1 MSVDLDLASGFHQIE
16 MDPNS
21 IPKTAFNVEN
31 GHYEFV
37 RMPFGLKNA
46 PATFQRVMD
55 TVLKKLQEKN
65 CFVYMD
71 DIIVFSTSLQEHI
84 SNSKLIFKKLREYR
98 LKVQLDKCEFL
109 RKEVEF
115 LGHIVTPEGIKPN
128 PKKISYTENS
138 RRDYSVTIDDL

>member
-1 MSVDLDLASGFHQIE
+1 
-16 MDPNS
+16 
-21 IPKTAFNVEN
+21 
-31 GHYEFV
+31 
-37 RMPFGLKNA
+37 
-46 PATFQRVMD
+46 MD
-55 TVLKKLQEKN
+55 TVLKKLQEKI

-84 SNSKLIFKKLREYR
+84 SNSKLIFKRLREYR

-128 PKKISYTENS
+128 PKKIIQRFPIPKTAEGITRLLS
-138 RRDYSVTIDDL
+138 TIYKKLCANNETIHH